1 MSIAAIRSGLG
12 DNLATIS
19 GLRVAETI
27 PDNPSPP
34 IAVIALGNVVYD
46 GAFDGG
52 LTTYNFIVSVI
63 VGRVAE
69 RVAQA
74 RLDTFIST
82 GSGSIKH
89 AIESE
94 KSLGGSAY
102 DVQVTEMSNVGAV
115 QLGDATYLACDFSVV
130 VYGR

>member
-1 MSIAAIRSGLG
+1 MSISAIRSGLG
-12 DNLATIS
+12 DNLRTIQ

-34 IAVIALGNVVYD
+34 IAVIALSNVVYD

-52 LTTYNFIVSVI
+52 LVIYNFTVSVI

-74 RLDTFIST
+74 RLDTYIST
-82 GSGSIKH
+82 GVGSLK
-89 AIESE
+89 AAVESD

-102 DVQVTEMSNVGAV
+102 DVKVTEMTNIGAV
-115 QLGDATYLACDFSVV
+115 QLGDATYLACDFAVA
-130 VYGR
+130 VYGN